1 MRERPRRRHFARDSL
16 QILGGQVVMTGLGL
30 VNGVISA
37 RWLGPTARGQFQLL
51 MLLPIVLSNFVKL
64 GIPQASVYYMRR
76 RGASASDVASN
87 SIWVAVV
94 MGGGAVAVCWLWRDT
109 LLEKFLKQTPP
120 GLLLPSLALIP
131 FVLLQFYLLG
141 VAQAEER
148 FREYNVR
155 QVVPPVLALIGLTI
169 TLVLLRMGLAGAVI
183 VQVAIQVFMTL
194 WMTWRVHR
202 ESPLRLAWN
211 GHLARG
217 MLGFG
222 SKSYVQTLAQTLH
235 FRIDQFLCAYF
246 LTPADVGLYAIA
258 VNFATLLLRIPE
270 ASGTV
275 MYPRLAGSS
284 ERDAHAATTR
294 VCRHTLLVLGLGV
307 IAFAIAG
314 PILIPLVYGRRYNGA
329 VRPFLILLPG
339 LLVMG
344 LYNLLTRNFTSRGRQ
359 ETNIVAACVAL
370 ALNVGLNLSLIPRY
384 GIAGAAV
391 ANGLSYGTAAFILL
405 AAFVN
410 ASGHSVRETL
420 LVRREEIREL
430 ARTARRLATRW
441 QDGRPEPGPGSEAK
455 ATAGRGGT
463 SQRGAGA
470 RAAGEAE

>member
-1 MRERPRRRHFARDSL
+1 VPDRPRRHFARDSL
-16 QILGGQVVMTGLGL
+16 QILGGQVAMTALGL
-30 VNGVISA
+30 VNGIITA

-51 MLLPIVLSNFVKL
+51 TLLPVMLSNFVKL

-87 SIWVAVV
+87 SIWFALV
-94 MGGGAVAVCWLWRDT
+94 MGGAAVGVCWIWRDA
-109 LLEKFLKQTPP
+109 LLAKFLKETPES
-120 GLLLPSLALIP
+120 LLLPSLALIP

-155 QVVPPVLALIGLTI
+155 QVVPTLLGLVGLTI
-169 TLVLLRMGLAGAVI
+169 TLVILHMGLVGAVI

-211 GHLARG
+211 GGLARG
-217 MLGFG
+217 MLSFG

-235 FRIDQFLCAYF
+235 FRVDQFICAYF

-275 MYPRLAGSS
+275 MYPRLAGSAD
-284 ERDAHAATTR
+284 RDAHAATTR
-294 VCRHTLLVLGLGV
+294 ICRHTLFVLGIGV
-307 IAFAIAG
+307 AAFAIVG
-314 PILIPLVYGRRYNGA
+314 PIAIPLVYGHRYDGA
-329 VRPFLILLPG
+329 VKPLLILLPG
-339 LLVMG
+339 LFVMA

-359 ETNIVAACVAL
+359 EVNIIAACVAL
-370 ALNVGLNLSLIPRY
+370 ALNVGLNLVLIPRY
-384 GIAGAAV
+384 GIAGAAL
-391 ANGLSYGTAAFILL
+391 ANGLSYGTAATMLL
-405 AAFVN
+405 VAFVRT
-410 ASGHSVRETL
+410 SGHSVAETL
-420 LVRREEIREL
+420 IIRRDELWEVVRI
-430 ARTARRLATRW
+430 ARRLALRRLG
-441 QDGRPEPGPGSEAK
+441 QSPRPGPMGERRA
-455 ATAGRGGT
+455 
-463 SQRGAGA
+463 
-470 RAAGEAE
+470 AAGEAD